1 MRSQFADDEG
11 EVGIAVDPKAFFAV
25 VLDGRLV
32 GSFSIMVYSD
42 EFAFGGFYILDPE
55 YRGQG
60 IGLAILEHIDRLA
73 ESYNFGISAARSPVR
88 PNPIA
93 LSPVPV
99 LGIDTPAGI
108 AGSVYRRRRRDAGPG
123 HQALSPGDRANP
135 GREGACLVSP
145 LTAVI

>member
-1 MRSQFADDEG
+1 VRSQFADDEG

-32 GSFSIMVYSD
+32 GSFSIMVNSD

-73 ESYNFGISAARSPVR
+73 ESYNFGISAARSPVLDIKPYLPATER
-88 PNPIA
+88 IRDVK
-93 LSPVPV
+93 VP
-99 LGIDTPAGI
+99 AWS
-108 AGSVYRRRRRDAGPG
+108 A
-123 HQALSPGDRANP
+123 H
-135 GREGACLVSP
+135 
-145 LTAVI
+145 